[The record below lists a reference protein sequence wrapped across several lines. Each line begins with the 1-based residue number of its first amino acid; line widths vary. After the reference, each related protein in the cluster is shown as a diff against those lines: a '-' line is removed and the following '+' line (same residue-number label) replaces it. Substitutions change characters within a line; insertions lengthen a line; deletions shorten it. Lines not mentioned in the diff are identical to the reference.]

1 MMCAGKFVLFRVLV
15 CLFIATQGLNADA
28 WSFQL
33 HEAVEQAKQAT
44 VGILQHDA
52 SDTAYQSSQSQFAI
66 RGSGVHLGEGY
77 ILTARHAVERS
88 SGGGTEI
95 PRMIHV
101 LTTGHAELS
110 ASLIGV
116 NKFLDV
122 ALYQI
127 ELKSSVGELPFV
139 SFKKDESRQGDEVFT
154 VGYPLGWGPALSFGR
169 LGNPQ
174 TFLPTAQ
181 SRLVQV
187 DLSACS
193 GNSGGGLFGVNG
205 HLVGLIHAI
214 IQTNTENHER
224 RCSRFAFAIPG
235 PLIEKIVKA
244 LKSGKPQTFPKL
256 GIRMTV
262 IKVGQQWRVAAA
274 KAKGPARKA
283 GVRKD
288 DVLLA
293 IDKTPITSAAELKS
307 YLIEHTVPGQIIEL
321 RILREETEKVLQVTL
336 GES

>member
-1 MMCAGKFVLFRVLV
+1 MKCWKTFVLIHAMIFL
-15 CLFIATQGLNADA
+15 LISTQGFIMNALSA
-28 WSFQL
+28 PL
-33 HEAVEQAKQAT
+33 HEAVETAKRAT
-44 VGILQHDA
+44 VGVLQHDA
-52 SDTAYQSSQSQFAI
+52 AETAHQSVQSQFAI

-88 SGGGTEI
+88 KGGKIKI
-95 PRMIHV
+95 PQTIHV
-101 LTTGHAELS
+101 LTDGLAELS
-110 ASLIGV
+110 ARLIGV
-116 NKFLDV
+116 NRFLDV

-127 ELKSSVGELPFV
+127 ELKSSAAQLPSVTFE
-139 SFKKDESRQGDEVFT
+139 KGESRQGDEVFT
-154 VGYPLGWGPALSFGR
+154 VGYPLGWGPAVSFGR

-181 SRLVQV
+181 SRLLQI

-193 GNSGGGLFGVNG
+193 GNSGGGLFEADGR
-205 HLVGLIHAI
+205 LVGLIHAI
-214 IQTNTENHER
+214 IQTTTESHER

-235 PLIEKIVKA
+235 PLIEKIVNI
-244 LKSGKPQTFPKL
+244 LKIGESHTFPKL

-262 IKVGQQWRVAAA
+262 VKVDQQWRVAAA

-283 GVRKD
+283 GVQKH

-293 IDKTPITSAAELKS
+293 IDKTSITTAAELKS

-321 RILREETEKVLQVTL
+321 RVLRGETEKVLYVTL